1 MSLPLPK
8 VVYDVGPGG
17 GVVTGMRGANALT
30 ASGLENQIKQS
41 DAQYAPYTNYA
52 NALSHL
58 AYAQTAPANAIA
70 QILSGPAA
78 ANMSAERYQQ
88 LAQQAQ
94 TSLGNVN
101 TNFVPRPGTRQ
112 EGVGH
117 NLLRTLFDKI
127 IPGNNIFSQG
137 GGNNNSAGGS
147 DNPMN
152 YPQTRTDFTP
162 VDPLGSGQ
170 TNSPPPNSPPQNSPT
185 IGQGRYGNKAS
196 GLNLPGTMGGNTP
209 SAAAKTQEA
218 VLNAGATG
226 EATSQV
232 QQQDAME
239 KSDAAASS
247 GAVEMIN
254 QISKLKDARSRLG
267 WYEKGYPL
275 GKGPGVTS
283 PAQEFDQA
291 KENIANTIA
300 KAEQTG
306 HINVGDREIANS
318 MKPGRDIN
326 DEAFNHLIDYAE
338 GASHRISEKPAF
350 DRAMAASGYAPAE
363 TQTLWS
369 YYGLRKPFFN
379 SKEHKQDEDN
389 LNSWEDFYK
398 GKNNKNREAAFSPS
412 AQKAIN
418 KANAKGS
425 YLSSHLSQKEVDRE
439 NIKTEGREAPNGNVW
454 MVRPDG
460 LRVPVHEENVEVA
473 KQKYH
478 YQES

>member
-1 MSLPLPK
+1 MGLPLPK
-8 VVYDVGPGG
+8 VVADVGPGG
-17 GVVTGMRGANALT
+17 GFVTA
-30 ASGLENQIKQS
+30 ASGLNSLKKLQS
-41 DAQYAPYTNYA
+41 EAQYAPYNNYA

-94 TSLGNVN
+94 SSLGNVN
-101 TNFVPRPGTRQ
+101 TNFVPKPGSSQ
-112 EGVGH
+112 GGIGQ

-127 IPGNNIFSQG
+127 IPGNNIFGQG
-137 GGNNNSAGGS
+137 GGNDNSAGGS

-162 VDPLGSGQ
+162 MDPVGSGQ
-170 TNSPPPNSPPQNSPT
+170 ANSLPQNAPT
-185 IGQGRYGNKAS
+185 IGQGRYGNKAA

-425 YLSSHLSQKEVDRE
+425 YLSSHLSQKEVERE
-439 NIKTEGREAPNGNVW
+439 NIKTEGRQAPDNNIW

-460 LRVPVHEENVEVA
+460 LRVSVHEKNVEVA